1 MDLLDNEEKEYLEK
15 LWPSR
20 TGTKDVQLMKGTRAE
35 VFQKI
40 YDWIDEPDGPNLMWL
55 SGDPGAGKS
64 AIAKNLAQ
72 KLHDRGRLATSF
84 FFQGGHISDPS
95 LFWRTVAY
103 RLASI
108 TPSIRKDIVDLLK
121 SPGSDLLDD
130 VEFQFKQLIE
140 KIIKADSFGIP
151 LVIVLDALDECHSYG
166 TLLRTLRR
174 WSQLRLRCKLFLTSR
189 PEQDI
194 QQSLADIHVSR
205 IRLLSGES
213 VAEDTNND
221 IRLVL
226 TTGLSEIKRD
236 FRIMLEPW
244 PRPTEVDDMVA
255 RAAGLFI
262 WATTA
267 LKHIGDRKDDEF
279 GPDHR
284 LSQLASGQMRAEG
297 VDGLYLAIL
306 DRSFETSQE
315 GFRAVVGTI
324 ILSKEPIGIRDIM
337 QLQGYCKS
345 EYAVNGVLNKLSSV
359 LSCGVDHAFTV
370 RHQSFVNFLT
380 SKHCP
385 GRFFINRKEVSR
397 RLAVACLRN
406 LNEGLKFNICN
417 FPTSHA
423 FNHEVTISE
432 EPIKKVS
439 YSCRFWAEHLE
450 DSGPNIEGD
459 DILPELQEL
468 LYKRFLYWLEVMSL
482 LKQVDAAKV
491 VLSMARKWCQVRI
504 VQSSSWD
511 GRFTSY

>member
-1 MDLLDNEEKEYLEK
+1 
-15 LWPSR
+15 
-20 TGTKDVQLMKGTRAE
+20 MKGTRAE

-40 YDWIDEPDGPNLMWL
+40 YDWIDESDGPNLMWL

-72 KLHDRGRLATSF
+72 KLHDRGRLGASF
-84 FFQGGHISDPS
+84 FFQSGHISDPS

-103 RLASI
+103 HLSSA
-108 TPSIRKDIVDLLK
+108 TPSIRKDVVDLLK
-121 SPGSDLLDD
+121 SPGNNLLDD
-130 VEFQFKQLIE
+130 VEFQFEQLIE
-140 KIIKADSFGIP
+140 KIVKADSFSIP
-151 LVIVLDALDECHSYG
+151 LVIVLDALDECHSYSA
-166 TLLRTLRR
+166 LLRTLER

-194 QQSLADIHVSR
+194 QQGLADVRISR
-205 IRLLSGES
+205 VRLFSGKAA
-213 VAEDTNND
+213 AEDTNND

-226 TTGLSEIKRD
+226 ETGFSKIKRD
-236 FRIMLEPW
+236 YGIALEPW

-267 LKHIGDRKDDEF
+267 LKHIGDCEDDEF

-306 DRSFETSQE
+306 DRSFKTSQE

-324 ILSKEPIGIRDIM
+324 ILSKEPIGIRDIL

-345 EYAVNGVLNKLSSV
+345 EYAVSGVLNRLSSV
-359 LSCGVDHAFTV
+359 LSRGTDHAFTV
-370 RHQSFVNFLT
+370 RHQSFVDFLT

-385 GRFFINRKEVSR
+385 GRFFINRREVSH
-397 RLAVACLRN
+397 RLAVSCIRN

-417 FPTSHA
+417 FTTSHA
-423 FNHEVTISE
+423 FNDKVTISE
-432 EPIKKVS
+432 EPIKKLS
-439 YSCRFWAEHLE
+439 YSSRFWAEHLE

-482 LKQVDAAKV
+482 LKQVDTANV
-491 VLSMARKWCQVRI
+491 VLNMARKWCQVRI
-504 VQSSSWD
+504 VQSFSWD
-511 GRFTSY
+511 GRLTWY